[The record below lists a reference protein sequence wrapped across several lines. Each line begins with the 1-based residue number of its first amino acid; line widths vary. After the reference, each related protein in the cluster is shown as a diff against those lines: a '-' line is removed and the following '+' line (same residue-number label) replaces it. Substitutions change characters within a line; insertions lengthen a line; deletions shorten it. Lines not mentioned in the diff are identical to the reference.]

1 MKAKS
6 AHVPAGTA
14 ANAVQ
19 CTSAEGLSLTPVVQA
34 AGWAIV
40 IGFGAFFALFASVL
54 VYIDIAFSGE
64 VRSATVLTDL
74 PHG

>member
-1 MKAKS
+1 M
-6 AHVPAGTA
+6 
-14 ANAVQ
+14 
-19 CTSAEGLSLTPVVQA
+19 LQA

-64 VRSATVLTDL
+64 VRSVDVLSGT
-74 PHG
+74 PHSKKRLCGMYFAMACRSTTASTLIQRVAL

>member
-1 MKAKS
+1 M
-6 AHVPAGTA
+6 
-14 ANAVQ
+14 
-19 CTSAEGLSLTPVVQA
+19 LQA

-64 VRSATVLTDL
+64 VRSVDVLSGT
-74 PHG
+74 PHSQKRLCGNFLAMTCRSTTASTSTQRAAL

>member
-1 MKAKS
+1 M
-6 AHVPAGTA
+6 
-14 ANAVQ
+14 
-19 CTSAEGLSLTPVVQA
+19 QA

-64 VRSATVLTDL
+64 VRSVDMLTDT
-74 PHG
+74 PHSETSALMQFSAMICRSTTASTLTQQAAL

>member
-1 MKAKS
+1 M
-6 AHVPAGTA
+6 
-14 ANAVQ
+14 
-19 CTSAEGLSLTPVVQA
+19 LQA

-64 VRSATVLTDL
+64 VRSVDVLSGT
-74 PHG
+74 PHSKQRSCGNLSAMTCRSTTASTSTQRAAL